1 MKKAP
6 ESGVRIIHLRLMFN
20 LLMYRCMETK
30 NFEINGEFRAMD
42 MAELAYILT
51 NQESVSMMVKEQE
64 VVYGN
69 VCTLDEVIYKMTPA
83 RKKLALAAIE
93 FYKRGQAALSKYPK
107 VSCSYDVFKLMSPV
121 MSDLKVEEA
130 WVIYVN
136 QAAKVIR
143 KQRISIGG
151 IASTQVDVRVI
162 MKEALL
168 CGATSFFLVHN
179 HPSGNLTPSRDDDR
193 LTGALVEAGRM
204 MNIKVLD
211 HLIIGN
217 NEYFSYGD
225 EGRL

>member
-1 MKKAP
+1 
-6 ESGVRIIHLRLMFN
+6 
-20 LLMYRCMETK
+20 
-30 NFEINGEFRAMD
+30 
-42 MAELAYILT
+42 
-51 NQESVSMMVKEQE
+51 
-64 VVYGN
+64 
-69 VCTLDEVIYKMTPA
+69 MTPA
-83 RKKLALAAIE
+83 RKKLVLAGIE
-93 FYKRGQAALSKYPK
+93 FYKRCQASLSKYPK

-179 HPSGNLTPSRDDDR
+179 HPSGNLTPLTSK

-217 NEYFSYGD
+217 NEYFSYAD

>member
-1 MKKAP
+1 
-6 ESGVRIIHLRLMFN
+6 
-20 LLMYRCMETK
+20 METK
-30 NFEINGEFRAMD
+30 NFEISGEFRAMD

-69 VCTLDEVIYKMTPA
+69 VCTLEEVIYKMTPA

-93 FYKRGQAALSKYPK
+93 FYKRGQAEVSKYPK

-121 MSDLKVEEA
+121 MSDIKVEEA
-130 WVIYVN
+130 WVIYTN
-136 QAAKVIR
+136 QASKVIR

-151 IASTQVDVRVI
+151 LASTQVDVRVI

-168 CGATSFFLVHN
+168 CSATAFFIVHN
-179 HPSGNLTPSRDDDR
+179 HPSGNIKPSRDDDR
-193 LTGALVEAGRM
+193 LTDALVEAGRM

-217 NEYFSYGD
+217 DEYFSYAD
-225 EGRL
+225 EGRI

>member
-1 MKKAP
+1 
-6 ESGVRIIHLRLMFN
+6 
-20 LLMYRCMETK
+20 METK
-30 NFEINGEFRAMD
+30 NFEISGEFRAMD

-69 VCTLDEVIYKMTPA
+69 VCTLEEVIYKMTPA
-83 RKKLALAAIE
+83 RKKVALAAIE
-93 FYKRGQAALSKYPK
+93 FYKRGQAAISKYPK
-107 VSCSYDVFKLMSPV
+107 ISCSKDVFTLMSPI
-121 MSDLKVEEA
+121 MNGLKVEEA
-130 WVIYVN
+130 WVIFMN

-151 IASTQVDVRVI
+151 LASTQVDVRVI

-168 CGATSFFLVHN
+168 CGATAFFLVHN
-179 HPSGNLTPSRDDDR
+179 HPSGNIKPSLDDDR

-204 MNIKVLD
+204 MNIRALD
-211 HLIIGN
+211 HIIIGN
-217 NEYFSYGD
+217 KEYYSYGD

>member
-1 MKKAP
+1 
-6 ESGVRIIHLRLMFN
+6 
-20 LLMYRCMETK
+20 
-30 NFEINGEFRAMD
+30 
-42 MAELAYILT
+42 
-51 NQESVSMMVKEQE
+51 
-64 VVYGN
+64 
-69 VCTLDEVIYKMTPA
+69 
-83 RKKLALAAIE
+83 
-93 FYKRGQAALSKYPK
+93 
-107 VSCSYDVFKLMSPV
+107 MSPV

-143 KQRISIGG
+143 KLRISIGG

-168 CGATSFFLVHN
+168 CGATSFFLIHN

-217 NEYFSYGD
+217 NEYFSYAD

>member
-1 MKKAP
+1 
-6 ESGVRIIHLRLMFN
+6 
-20 LLMYRCMETK
+20 METK

-69 VCTLDEVIYKMTPA
+69 VCTLDEVIYKMTP
-83 RKKLALAAIE
+83 
-93 FYKRGQAALSKYPK
+93 
-107 VSCSYDVFKLMSPV
+107 V
-121 MSDLKVEEA
+121 MSDLMVEEA

-179 HPSGNLTPSRDDDR
+179 HPSGNLTPSMDDNR

-217 NEYFSYGD
+217 NEYFSYAD